1 MERMNGQRIL
11 VERPAMGGVGAAYPD
26 EPARRETAAQSGNY
40 QWHHAYFEG
49 RLPLA

>member
-11 VERPAMGGVGAAYPD
+11 VERPAMGGVGAAYPG

-40 QWHHAYFEG
+40 QWYHAYFEG
-49 RLPLA
+49 RLALA